1 MPLRTAMQIQN
12 NDLLG
17 FTRPIVRCIKIS
29 SLAMGTGVLAH
40 LMTFEKE
47 EMNPNKK

>member
-29 SLAMGTGVLAH
+29 NLSQYNRGMLVGIFGFDTPHA
-40 LMTFEKE
+40 
-47 EMNPNKK
+47 